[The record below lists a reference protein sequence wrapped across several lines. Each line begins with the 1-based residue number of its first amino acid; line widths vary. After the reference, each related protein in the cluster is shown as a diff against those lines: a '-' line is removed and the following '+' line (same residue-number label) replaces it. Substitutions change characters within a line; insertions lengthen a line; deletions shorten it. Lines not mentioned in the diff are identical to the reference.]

1 MKILYYTADL
11 SYETKLGTQ
20 LTARFS
26 GIVMED
32 VVEWLKMMAEWLDD
46 YSYTLVRADIHAIRT
61 EDINEKT

>member
-26 GIVMED
+26 GIDMED
-32 VVEWLKMMAEWLDD
+32 VVEWVKMMAEWLDD
-46 YSYTLVRADIHAIRT
+46 YSYKLLRADIQAIIR
-61 EDINEKT
+61 EE